1 MIEIKSLTKSFDSK
15 VVIDELDLSFPSSG
29 VISLLGPSGCGKS
42 TLIKILAGILPFEK
56 GSVSFFNDE
65 TISLAFQSPNLLSS
79 LNVLDNVN
87 IVRGNKKEDKEK
99 ASSLLKELGIDE
111 VNKYPYELSGGMASR
126 VNLARCLF
134 KEADVYLLDEP
145 FAALD
150 ESTTKKVI
158 EVTKFEETT
167 GNLVFTP
174 LYNYITDDLDFYKER
189 LHYYYTSYKTG
200 ENLLFQKGS
209 PDLRRGASELR
220 SQDTYR
226 QTRSL
231 QQDADKRWIER
242 LSQQG

>member
-29 VISLLGPSGCGKS
+29 VVSLLGPSGCGKS

-56 GSVSFFNDE
+56 GSVSFTDDE

-111 VNKYPYELSGGMASR
+111 VNKYPHELSGGMASR

-158 EVTKFEETT
+158 EVIKEKTKGKLVIMVIHDEEVVKEISDELIVINE
-167 GNLVFTP
+167 GP
-174 LYNYITDDLDFYKER
+174 LSNKSVQIIK
-189 LHYYYTSYKTG
+189 K
-200 ENLLFQKGS
+200 
-209 PDLRRGASELR
+209 
-220 SQDTYR
+220 
-226 QTRSL
+226 
-231 QQDADKRWIER
+231 
-242 LSQQG
+242 